1 MARWI
6 DMTDAQ
12 KGAKHQALKAQ
23 RRAKLLANP
32 APIVKSLADIEVN
45 AAAALADGWSQ
56 SSVDAF
62 AADER
67 RLVAQGLMSSAGLTF
82 ADLGIAS

>member
-32 APIVKSLADIEVN
+32 AQIIKNLADIEAN
-45 AAAALADGWSQ
+45 AVAALADGWSQ
-56 SSVDAF
+56 KSVDEF

-67 RLVAQGLMSSAGLTF
+67 RLVEQGLMSSTGLTF
-82 ADLGIAS
+82 ADLGIKA